1 METVCS
7 FQVCSA
13 RFFCRALLLL
23 LVVSVSAPV
32 FSQAGKKKNRQAS
45 ILFNTASRL
54 YRQKNWR
61 DAAATFGD
69 FIKRYPKHE
78 DAMES
83 HFARGYC
90 FNRLDRTTPGHRKS
104 PAAMDMAMS
113 QLERPAKNS
122 SKTCLPKSPGRP
134 AHHPAPR
141 PGRRD
146 PRRRTAAHRG
156 SAGRT
161 GRPPAGGC
169 RGAGRRNHRKAAA

>member
-7 FQVCSA
+7 FQVCSV

-23 LVVSVSAPV
+23 LVVSVSVPV

-54 YRQKNWR
+54 YRQKNWQ

-90 FNRLDRTTPGHRKS
+90 FNRLKQHEKAVADLKVAGAQQAARWAGDANFYLGRSFEALAEALPES
-104 PAAMDMAMS
+104 PELGIRS
-113 QLERPAKNS
+113 PPPQTRFNFKI
-122 SKTCLPKSPGRP
+122 KT
-134 AHHPAPR
+134 
-141 PGRRD
+141 
-146 PRRRTAAHRG
+146 
-156 SAGRT
+156 
-161 GRPPAGGC
+161 
-169 RGAGRRNHRKAAA
+169 